1 MRRLALLPTF
11 LGTLRGL
18 MLAGTVA
25 ACLAA
30 SSLALAAPSDTGE
43 HRIPVDNT
51 DFVLGPSR
59 CGFSISVHVVSDKEF
74 YVKTTTLADG
84 TLIQR
89 GTGKLVLSFT
99 NLNPGG
105 KTIVENV
112 SGPFTNTIYPNGTG
126 GVFDGQGH
134 SWLAFGPIGQANTGE
149 PGLVF
154 TSGHV
159 VVVFG
164 PIAAESFTLSGRQT
178 NGCELL
184 S

>member
-112 SGPFTNTIYPNGTG
+112 SGPFTFTTYPDGS
-126 GVFDGQGH
+126 GVFDGQGN
-134 SWLAFGPIGQANTGE
+134 SSLSFGPISQANTGE

-159 VVVFG
+159 VVTFG
-164 PIAAESFTLSGRQT
+164 GNVAQSFTLSGSQT

-184 S
+184 R